1 MKKLLASII
10 LLCLSIVAD
19 ADSRS
24 DKPFFLLCDETNNSD
39 YRYLVFMVGED
50 GWLYDAITTEKVRF
64 EAYGTTPYA
73 YQTLSSDFSSNSYFA
88 KSWVHKAGL
97 SYTLLTTSNFSREF
111 SIDMGEEIFQEID
124 SGVENKHLS
133 GNCAIQT
140 TESLVALTNELES
153 DFHSWVVLQDE

>member
-1 MKKLLASII
+1 MKKLLAAITS
-10 LLCLSIVAD
+10 LCLSIVAD

-24 DKPFFLLCDETNNSD
+24 DKPLFLLCDETNNSD

-50 GWLYDAITTEKVRF
+50 GWLYDAITTKKVRF

-97 SYTLLTTSNFSREF
+97 TYTLLTTSNFSREF

-133 GNCAIQT
+133 GSCAIQT
-140 TESLVALTNELES
+140 TENLVTLTNELES
-153 DFHSWVVLQDE
+153 EFHSWVVLQDE

>member
-1 MKKLLASII
+1 MKKLLAAII

-24 DKPFFLLCDETNNSD
+24 DKPLFLLCDETNNSD

-50 GWLYDAITTEKVRF
+50 GWLYDVITTKKARF

-97 SYTLLTTSNFSREF
+97 NYTLLTTSNFSREF
-111 SIDMGEEIFQEID
+111 SIDMGKEIFQEID
-124 SGVENKHLS
+124 SGVESKHLS
-133 GNCAIQT
+133 GSCTIQT
-140 TESLVALTNELES
+140 TENLVTLTNELES
-153 DFHSWVVLQDE
+153 EFHNWVVLQDE

>member
-1 MKKLLASII
+1 MKKLLAAII

-50 GWLYDAITTEKVRF
+50 GWLYDAITTKKVRF
-64 EAYGTTPYA
+64 ESYGATPYA

-97 SYTLLTTSNFSREF
+97 TYTLLTTSNFSREF

-140 TESLVALTNELES
+140 TENLVTLTNELES
-153 DFHSWVVLQDE
+153 EFHSWVALQDE

>member
-1 MKKLLASII
+1 MKKLLAAII

-24 DKPFFLLCDETNNSD
+24 DKPLFLLCDETNNSD

-50 GWLYDAITTEKVRF
+50 GWLYDAITTKKVRF
-64 EAYGTTPYA
+64 ESYGTTPYA

-88 KSWVHKAGL
+88 KSWVHKTGL
-97 SYTLLTTSNFSREF
+97 TYTLLTTSNFSREF

>member
-1 MKKLLASII
+1 MKKLLAAIA
-10 LLCLSIVAD
+10 LLSMPTVAD

-24 DKPFFLLCDETNNSD
+24 DKPLFLLCDETNNSD

-50 GWLYDAITTEKVRF
+50 GWLYDAITSKQARF
-64 EAYGTTPYA
+64 ETYGTTPYS

-97 SYTLLTTSNFSREF
+97 TYTLLTTSNFSREF

-133 GNCAIQT
+133 GSCVVQT
-140 TESLVALTNELES
+140 TKNLVTLTNELES
-153 DFHSWVVLQDE
+153 EFHSWVVLQDE

>member
-1 MKKLLASII
+1 M
-10 LLCLSIVAD
+10 
-19 ADSRS
+19 
-24 DKPFFLLCDETNNSD
+24 N
-39 YRYLVFMVGED
+39 
-50 GWLYDAITTEKVRF
+50 
-64 EAYGTTPYA
+64 
-73 YQTLSSDFSSNSYFA
+73 
-88 KSWVHKAGL
+88 
-97 SYTLLTTSNFSREF
+97 YTLLTTSNFSREF